1 MVVKS
6 SGLDKFMN
14 TTYQKHKK
22 CKETHK
28 TQKKIVLKSIQTRK
42 YG

>member
-22 CKETHK
+22 CKGN
-28 TQKKIVLKSIQTRK
+28 TQNTKKIVLKSIQTRK